1 MLDYGV
7 NFLTFQPVGA
17 EALKALSETLRPA
30 WDSTGESD
38 TDDHGELFGSS
49 QPLPVTV
56 LSQIANQPA
65 EQEEEDETGTAE
77 NARALE
83 TLLSNSVASRIE
95 REAVDRPG
103 AGQTV
108 EGGRD
113 SQPQTA
119 KRKRRRRGNSS
130 AGTAKKQRA
139 PTSAERVS
147 DGE

>member
-1 MLDYGV
+1 M

-17 EALKALSETLRPA
+17 EALKALSQTLRPV
-30 WDSTGESD
+30 WDSTGKSD
-38 TDDHGELFGSS
+38 TDDYGELFGSS
-49 QPLPVTV
+49 QPIPVTV
-56 LSQIANQPA
+56 LSQIANQPT
-65 EQEEEDETGTAE
+65 EKEEEEDETGTAE

-95 REAVDRPG
+95 REGVDRPG
-103 AGQTV
+103 TGRVV

-119 KRKRRRRGNSS
+119 KRKWRRRGNSS